1 MAPRMEGNQ
10 QQSQTNRKRSVLLNC
25 GRFDTLPAKH
35 VELLTKD

>member
-10 QQSQTNRKRSVLLNC
+10 QQSQTNRIVELRSL
-25 GRFDTLPAKH
+25 RYLPAKH